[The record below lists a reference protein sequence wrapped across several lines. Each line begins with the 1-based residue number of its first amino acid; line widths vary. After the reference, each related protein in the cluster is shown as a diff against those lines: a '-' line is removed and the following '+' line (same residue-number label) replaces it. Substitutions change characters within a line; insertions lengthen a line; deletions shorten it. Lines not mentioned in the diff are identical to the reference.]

1 VRNRLMSRVKKD
13 RQSAIRSHRSRISR
27 LSSSPLSGSFSS
39 PLPRP
44 LSRLLPRLSLCVS
57 ALILGS
63 YCANG
68 VAGVSVLRP
77 PREALSTSPLE
88 VTIVYAGD
96 QPGGTEVDVPAQL
109 TVALGNTDVIPH
121 RLALTRESGA
131 PDHLKLAPG
140 ELKAIRYRGTWPEWA
155 RGAMQIDVP
164 ELDVSPSYVLLTRPP
179 HSGKD
184 TTLASDGAASG
195 TMAGGAPTSTSLIAS
210 SPAPSRPDA
219 PVPPI
224 NTFLNRFS
232 AYEPMYFA
240 DGWGSESLAKFQL
253 SFKFRLVVPDD
264 PRSRGFADNLYFAY
278 TQTSLWDIKEYSSP
292 FRDTSYMPAL
302 FYYLQD
308 TGWKSK
314 WWTRMGLEAG
324 YEHESNGR
332 DGPESRGIDYV
343 YIKPIW
349 DFGDLS
355 GYHLTVQ
362 PKIYYYTHIAGEN
375 HDIADYRG
383 YVDLRF
389 IYGSPDGAQLD
400 TTLRKGTQGGK
411 ASIDTQFTYP
421 LARLINSR
429 WGGYLWLGFFSG
441 YGEDILD
448 YNQHRWIA
456 RIGYSI
462 TR

>member
-1 VRNRLMSRVKKD
+1 MRNRLMSRVKKD
-13 RQSAIRSHRSRISR
+13 RQSAVRSHRSRVSR
-27 LSSSPLSGSFSS
+27 LSSSPLSGRF
-39 PLPRP
+39 
-44 LSRLLPRLSLCVS
+44 SRLIPRLSRCISVLV
-57 ALILGS
+57 LGS
-63 YCANG
+63 YSASS

-77 PREALSTSPLE
+77 PREALSNSPLE

-109 TVALGNTDVIPH
+109 TIALSNTDVVPH
-121 RLALTRESGA
+121 KLALTRESGA
-131 PDHLKLAPG
+131 PEHLKLAAG
-140 ELKAIRYRGTWPEWA
+140 ELKAVRYTGTWPEWA

-164 ELDVSPSYVLLTRPP
+164 DLDVSPSYVLLTRPP

-184 TTLASDGAASG
+184 AALASAGSANGTTAAG
-195 TMAGGAPTSTSLIAS
+195 TPGGAPSSTSLIAS

-219 PVPPI
+219 SVPQI
-224 NTFLNRFS
+224 NTFLSRFS
-232 AYEPMYFA
+232 SYEPMYFA
-240 DGWGSESLAKFQL
+240 DGWGSNGDNLAKFQL
-253 SFKFRLVVPDD
+253 SFKFRLVIPDD

-278 TQTSLWDIKEYSSP
+278 TQTSLWDIEEYSSP
-292 FRDTSYMPAL
+292 FRDTSYMPQL
-302 FYYLQD
+302 FYYLED

-314 WWTRMGLEAG
+314 WWSRMGLMAG

-332 DGPESRGIDYV
+332 DGPESRGIDFV
-343 YIKPIW
+343 FIKPIW
-349 DFGDLS
+349 DFGDIH
-355 GYHLTVQ
+355 GYHLTVE

-411 ASIDTQFTYP
+411 GSIDTQFTYP
-421 LARLINSR
+421 LAKLINSR

>member
-1 VRNRLMSRVKKD
+1 M
-13 RQSAIRSHRSRISR
+13 
-27 LSSSPLSGSFSS
+27 
-39 PLPRP
+39 
-44 LSRLLPRLSLCVS
+44 S
-57 ALILGS
+57 ALVLGS
-63 YCANG
+63 YSAYS

-77 PREALSTSPLE
+77 PREALANSPLE

-109 TVALGNTDVIPH
+109 TVALSNTDVIPH

-140 ELKAIRYRGTWPEWA
+140 ELKAIRYSGTWPEWA

-164 ELDVSPSYVLLTRPP
+164 ELDVSPSYVLVTRPP

-184 TTLASDGAASG
+184 AALASGWGANGS
-195 TMAGGAPTSTSLIAS
+195 TAGSTAGAAPTSASLIAS

-219 PVPPI
+219 PVPQI
-224 NTFLNRFS
+224 NTFLSRFS
-232 AYEPMYFA
+232 SYEPMFFA
-240 DGWGSESLAKFQL
+240 DGGGSESLAKFQL
-253 SFKFRLVVPDD
+253 SFKFRFVIPDD

-278 TQTSLWDIKEYSSP
+278 TQTSLWDLKEYSAP
-292 FRDTSYMPAL
+292 FRDTSYMPSM
-302 FYYLQD
+302 FYYLED

-314 WWTRMGLEAG
+314 WWTRMGMIAG
-324 YEHESNGR
+324 YEHDSNGR
-332 DGPESRGIDYV
+332 DGPESRGLDYFF
-343 YIKPIW
+343 IRPIW
-349 DFGDLS
+349 DFGDLT
-355 GYHLTVQ
+355 GYHLTVE
-362 PKIYYYTHIAGEN
+362 PKVYLYTHIAGEN

-383 YVDLRF
+383 YVDLRL

-411 ASIDTQFTYP
+411 GSIDTQFTYP
-421 LARLINSR
+421 LAKLINNR

-441 YGEDILD
+441 YGEDLLD